1 MPEDTMAHKG
11 MINGAKYVEKR
22 LRDTGV
28 VERALATYPEYD
40 LILTG
45 HSLGAGVAIL
55 LAIKLRIKYP
65 DIKVYAFSTPGK
77 LSTVS
82 MITFNDV

>member
-1 MPEDTMAHKG
+1 MPENTMAHKG

-28 VERALATYPEYD
+28 VERALATYPDYD

-45 HSLGAGVAIL
+45 HSLGAGVAVL
-55 LAIKLRIKYP
+55 LSIMLRPRHP
-65 DIKVYAFSTPGK
+65 DIKVYAFSTPGI
-77 LSTVS
+77 
-82 MITFNDV
+82 MDIF